1 MRVFYLHGFASSSQ
15 STKAGYFAER
25 LHAHGI
31 ELQSPDFNLP
41 DFTTLTMTRMLD
53 EVTRRL
59 QEGEGAATLIG
70 SSLGGALAVL
80 AAAHLPRLV
89 DRVILLAPAV
99 MFAKPGHHL
108 LPPER
113 IEEWRVAGSMSFF
126 HYAYGEERPLD
137 YAFYVDTLRYDPF
150 EASFSQPTLIF
161 QGRRDGSV
169 DYRTVEAFAQR
180 RQHVTLSLLDDDHQ
194 LTASLPRIW
203 TDIEPFLGLT
213 PLRVP

>member
-1 MRVFYLHGFASSSQ
+1 MTELGVQDVRERV
-15 STKAGYFAER
+15 
-25 LHAHGI
+25 
-31 ELQSPDFNLP
+31 
-41 DFTTLTMTRMLD
+41 TRMLD

-126 HYAYGEERPLD
+126 SSKTTEPPCG
-137 YAFYVDTLRYDPF
+137 LR
-150 EASFSQPTLIF
+150 SSRL
-161 QGRRDGSV
+161 
-169 DYRTVEAFAQR
+169 
-180 RQHVTLSLLDDDHQ
+180 TLSDR
-194 LTASLPRIW
+194 AISLSRAMRIRFCV
-203 TDIEPFLGLT
+203 TGGRT
-213 PLRVP
+213 PKRSIISALRSSSAESSAAAAICL